1 MTEPM
6 PKGYSPRLYN
16 ADLGPLPQKWTWYN
30 IFAFWM
36 SDVHSVGGYVFAASL
51 FALGLASWQVLI
63 ALLVGICI
71 IQVIAN
77 LLAKPSQQA
86 AVPYPV
92 ICRLA
97 FGVFGA
103 NIPAVIRGL
112 IAVAW
117 YGVQTYLASSALII
131 VVLRFFPQMA
141 VYAEPH
147 FAGLSYLGWFGFLA
161 LWVVQ
166 AAVFWTG
173 MDSIRRFIDWAGPV
187 VYAVMF
193 MLAGWI
199 VWKAG
204 WANISFTLSEKSLT
218 GWEAFSQ
225 VIMATALVVSYFSGP
240 TLNFGDFSRYCR
252 SMSEVRRGNF
262 WGLPVNFLA
271 FSLVT
276 VVIVSGTLPVFG
288 EMLHDPIAT
297 VARID
302 NDVAVLLGAF
312 AFVTATIGINIVD
325 PGLRVMLRQIADV
338 GAGKHQNQLCLHTL
352 HRSRTVLEAVACQL
366 RLAPVAPTDHALL
379 GNHRLRNTPLGKQ
392 RMPIAA
398 VQPVLF
404 AVERLIQQAVH
415 ARGKR
420 ADGQVQ
426 AVVQHPQLQLVG
438 THYRQVQMHGRV
450 LFAIGPD
457 HFGERQRPIAHRR
470 VQHPEIQGPAQFALE
485 CRGIQ
490 FETFQLTE
498 QAQGFLMK
506 QLTLAGQ
513 TETATATVAQDNAQ
527 GRLQLAHVGTDRRC
541 RQIQLLLG
549 AGEALVTDHA
559 NKDAQQFQVG

>member
-1 MTEPM
+1 MHPATEAQAGISRSPAMTEQL

-16 ADLGPLPQKWTWYN
+16 QDLGPLPQKWTWYN

-63 ALLVGICI
+63 ALLAGICI
-71 IQVIAN
+71 VQLIAN
-77 LLAKPSQQA
+77 LVAKPSQQA

-117 YGVQTYLASSALII
+117 YGIQTYLASSALII

-147 FAGLSYLGWFGFLA
+147 FAGLSYLGWFGFLS
-161 LWVVQ
+161 LWFLQ
-166 AAVFWTG
+166 AAVFWAG
-173 MDSIRRFIDWAGPV
+173 MESIRRFIDWAGPV

-193 MLAGWI
+193 ALAGWI

-204 WANISFTLSEKSLT
+204 WSNISFTLAEKSLS
-218 GWEAFSQ
+218 GWQAFGQ
-225 VIMATALVVSYFSGP
+225 VIVATALVVSYFSGP

-252 SMSEVRRGNF
+252 SMQDVRRGNF

-297 VARID
+297 VSRID
-302 NDVAVLLGAF
+302 NNMAVLLGAF
-312 AFVTATIGINIVD
+312 AFVTATIGINIVANFVSPAFD
-325 PGLRVMLRQIADV
+325 FA
-338 GAGKHQNQLCLHTL
+338 N
-352 HRSRTVLEAVACQL
+352 
-366 RLAPVAPTDHALL
+366 VAPSKISWRA
-379 GNHRLRNTPLGKQ
+379 GG
-392 RMPIAA
+392 MIAA
-398 VQPVLF
+398 VASIFITPWNLF
-404 AVERLIQQAVH
+404 NNPLMIHYTLDILAAFIGPLFGILLVDFYLIKKQKIDVDALFDDSPSGRYYFDGGVNWTAVKALVPAT
-415 ARGKR
+415 
-420 ADGQVQ
+420 
-426 AVVQHPQLQLVG
+426 LVG
-438 THYRQVQMHGRV
+438 VAITFTPALQGMANFAWFTGCFLGGLFFLVLARREQVRV
-450 LFAIGPD
+450 
-457 HFGERQRPIAHRR
+457 
-470 VQHPEIQGPAQFALE
+470 PAP
-485 CRGIQ
+485 
-490 FETFQLTE
+490 
-498 QAQGFLMK
+498 MV
-506 QLTLAGQ
+506 AG
-513 TETATATVAQDNAQ
+513 
-527 GRLQLAHVGTDRRC
+527 
-541 RQIQLLLG
+541 
-549 AGEALVTDHA
+549 
-559 NKDAQQFQVG
+559 

>member
-1 MTEPM
+1 MHPKM
-6 PKGYSPRLYN
+6 PEGYSPRLYN
-16 ADLGPLPQKWTWYN
+16 EDLGPVKQTWNWYN

-63 ALLVGICI
+63 ALLVGIGF

-131 VVLRFFPQMA
+131 VVLRFFPSMQHF
-141 VYAEPH
+141 AEVQ
-147 FAGLSYLGWFGFLA
+147 FAGLSYLGWMGFLA

-166 AAVFWTG
+166 AAVFWSG
-173 MDSIRRFIDWAGPV
+173 MNSIRRFIDWAGPV

-193 MLAGWI
+193 LLAGWI

-204 WANISFTLSEKSLT
+204 WSNISFTLSEKSLS
-218 GWEAFSQ
+218 GWEAFGQ
-225 VIMATALVVSYFSGP
+225 VVMATALVVSYFSGP
-240 TLNFGDFSRYCR
+240 TLNFGDFSRYCV
-252 SMSEVRRGNF
+252 SMADVKRGNF

-302 NDVAVLLGAF
+302 NSVAVLLGAF
-312 AFVTATIGINIVD
+312 AFVTATIGINIVANFVSPAFD
-325 PGLRVMLRQIADV
+325 FANCAPSKISWR
-338 GAGKHQNQLCLHTL
+338 AG
-352 HRSRTVLEAVACQL
+352 
-366 RLAPVAPTDHALL
+366 
-379 GNHRLRNTPLGKQ
+379 G
-392 RMPIAA
+392 MIAA
-398 VQPVLF
+398 VASVFITPWNLFNNPEVIHYTLDVLAAF
-404 AVERLIQQAVH
+404 
-415 ARGKR
+415 
-420 ADGQVQ
+420 
-426 AVVQHPQLQLVG
+426 
-438 THYRQVQMHGRV
+438 
-450 LFAIGPD
+450 IGPL
-457 HFGERQRPIAHRR
+457 FGILLVDYYLVKKQQIDVDALFDDSPNGRYWYSHGFNPTA
-470 VQHPEIQGPAQFALE
+470 IQ
-485 CRGIQ
+485 
-490 FETFQLTE
+490 
-498 QAQGFLMK
+498 
-506 QLTLAGQ
+506 
-513 TETATATVAQDNAQ
+513 
-527 GRLQLAHVGTDRRC
+527 
-541 RQIQLLLG
+541 
-549 AGEALVTDHA
+549 ALVVATLIGLVFTFTPWFKPLA
-559 NKDAQQFQVG
+559 NFAWFTGCFLGGGGYWLLARREMKAATPAMA